1 MILAWKIGWTPR
13 PTPTTSMFLGTPL
26 CQPICRLLIY
36 QRCLSS
42 GWCSKKESSVATF
55 ARSRFQEVVPLNART
70 VLGPKQRRA
79 AMKWN
84 LLIGDALNNRRHGDG
99 AAAMHDQ
106 GGQGGLF
113 RCLMSKQMVGIFVSV
128 WTRSSLRRHVRHPAV
143 SSVGTGVLGRLG
155 NKVRYIE
162 AESHTRTHGT
172 PEACMRMTRRA
183 CGALRRARCP
193 SGSCF
198 TARASAS
205 SAATWPQAARTA
217 TRYAGTLTPRA
228 SSPGP
233 ASSAPAARRQHRMSC
248 PRRFLAMSRS
258 PDRALNILLAA
269 ATENSR

>member
-26 CQPICRLLIY
+26 CQPICHLLIY

-42 GWCSKKESSVATF
+42 GWCSKEESSVATF
-55 ARSRFQEVVPLNART
+55 ARCRFQEMVPLNART

-99 AAAMHDQ
+99 VAAMHDQ
-106 GGQGGLF
+106 GQGGVF
-113 RCLMSKQMVGIFVSV
+113 RCLVSKQMVGIFVSV
-128 WTRSSLRRHVRHPAV
+128 WTRSSLRRHVRHPGV
-143 SSVGTGVLGRLG
+143 SSVGAGVLGRLG

-162 AESHTRTHGT
+162 AESHARTDARYTRRS
-172 PEACMRMTRRA
+172 MRMTRRTCA
-183 CGALRRARCP
+183 TLRRARCP
-193 SGSCF
+193 SGSCS
-198 TARASAS
+198 TAQASAS

-217 TRYAGTLTPRA
+217 TRSAGTPTRWT

-233 ASSAPAARRQHRMSC
+233 ASSATAARRQHRMSC

-258 PDRALNILLAA
+258 PD
-269 ATENSR
+269 